1 MYYDSTGKPVFPG
14 DRVRWRGEEY
24 TIKSFLDNK
33 AGACG
38 TSQIEFE
45 EEKHLSEI
53 PDEISIDKI

>member
-1 MYYDSTGKPVFPG
+1 MYYDSTGKPVSVG
-14 DRVRWRGEEY
+14 DQVLWRGKEY
-24 TIKSFLDNK
+24 TIKSFLNNG
-33 AGACG
+33 AGTLG